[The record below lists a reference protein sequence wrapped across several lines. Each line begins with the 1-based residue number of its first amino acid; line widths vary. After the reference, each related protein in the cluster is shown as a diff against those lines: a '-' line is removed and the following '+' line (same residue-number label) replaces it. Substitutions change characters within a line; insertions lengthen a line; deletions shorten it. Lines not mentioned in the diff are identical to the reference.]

1 MAISQDI
8 RIEYANNI
16 NKSIR
21 IAGAAP
27 VNDNENAQQSIQLIS
42 SDLSTLTAIASRIN
56 SIIKNQTL
64 LNRFEYKEK
73 ARIQKEI
80 NAESINSF
88 GSDAQLADRT
98 GDTSSLLVD
107 TLAPMFDDLAKRVL
121 ALAESAG
128 NACPGAGIDIDLGR
142 KKGKGR
148 AGRGR
153 VSGGAPVS
161 QRRGGSSLLNEVAG
175 AAVSAS
181 VVTLGLTAAYQSSK
195 PDESTLVS
203 EQPQLEQAAQVATPP
218 VASEREA
225 IPPAVTPPVASEREA
240 IPPQA
245 ATAKDVVSEKNIPR
259 QKRDEAY
266 KLIKRKDVEADL
278 TKKASVPKPAT
289 RKPAARPPTVPT
301 AKNAPAAPAAP
312 MARPAPIAPR
322 QAPTVG
328 FNWPSL
334 FTSVS
339 TSVSSAVSNFNQ
351 GIDQGYQ
358 KVAPAGSSQNAEI
371 AMNYFTSQ
379 GWTREQAAGIV
390 GNLQQE
396 STKYLDPNVTNQI
409 GMYGIAQWDTSRR
422 DNFKRQYKKSI
433 YNSSFQEQLT
443 YIQWELNNTHKKAGK
458 MLKGAGTPEE
468 AARIIQNHYEVA
480 PGQNDNQRIAN
491 ALALAGQDTAAT
503 KTGRALGNV
512 SQVAAD
518 FYQKVVGEVT
528 EYVTGKPKNLT
539 FDAGVNLSGMKPGF
553 LKKFY
558 SAVQDYGGPVK
569 VTSAYRSDPYQ
580 AQLWVRGNIFGE
592 RGIYT
597 PNKPRITQTITYRGQ
612 QFTVP
617 GSGKGSRH
625 LMGLAVDI
633 SRSTNRG
640 ALDPY
645 LRKYGLHRSDPV
657 GDPPHVQQIGGPS
670 MDSGGSIDKPDPGG
684 KNVKSNSKAASVN
697 PPGQPGWSL
706 YNPSTDKPS
715 ATIQERRINQYTK
728 DAFKQQPNII
738 IQKLPSSPSVTMG
751 VKGGSGSGTSNRG
764 GRDVSIDYKRGF
776 GL

>member
-8 RIEYANNI
+8 RIQYANSI
-16 NKSIR
+16 NKNIR
-21 IAGAAP
+21 AG
-27 VNDNENAQQSIQLIS
+27 VGRVGNDNENDQQATKLIS
-42 SDLSTLTAIASRIN
+42 DNIASLTTLTSRIV
-56 SIIKNQTL
+56 SIIRNQIL
-64 LNRFEYKEK
+64 FSRFEYKEN

-80 NAESINSF
+80 NAETSNINVAAAALS
-88 GSDAQLADRT
+88 GDSGPGVPSLA
-98 GDTSSLLVD
+98 GPSLAGPS
-107 TLAPMFDDLAKRVL
+107 LAGVIDIMFDDLTERVQ
-121 ALAESAG
+121 ALADAAST
-128 NACPGAGIDIDLGR
+128 ACPGTGIG
-142 KKGKGR
+142 GGVKGR
-148 AGRGR
+148 GSRTGT
-153 VSGGAPVS
+153 SGKKTGTTLLDKAAIGAAAVGTGYMAASAFGLYGAYQNVYGEQEPKTVPEQTQPIEPAPVP
-161 QRRGGSSLLNEVAG
+161 
-175 AAVSAS
+175 VSAS
-181 VVTLGLTAAYQSSK
+181 EPTQVTA
-195 PDESTLVS
+195 
-203 EQPQLEQAAQVATPP
+203 
-218 VASEREA
+218 
-225 IPPAVTPPVASEREA
+225 PPATTKKPPT
-240 IPPQA
+240 PQA
-245 ATAKDVVSEKNIPR
+245 AITKDATGQEFVSK
-259 QKRDEAY
+259 QGSDVGY
-266 KLIKRKDVEADL
+266 KLSRTGDSSTSIDFTQE
-278 TKKASVPKPAT
+278 TKVSANKTSKPT
-289 RKPAARPPTVPT
+289 TKTPSIPV
-301 AKNAPAAPAAP
+301 AKKAAPAPVVKSTPASQ
-312 MARPAPIAPR
+312 RPA
-322 QAPTVG
+322 QTTSYK
-328 FNWPSL
+328 WPAL
-334 FTSVS
+334 FTGVAASI
-339 TSVSSAVSNFNQ
+339 SSAISNFNK
-351 GIDQGYQ
+351 GLDQGYQ
-358 KVAPAGSSQNAEI
+358 KLSPAGSSQNAGI
-371 AMNYFTSQ
+371 AMEYFISQ
-379 GWTREQAAGIV
+379 GWSREQAAGIV

-422 DNFKRQYKKSI
+422 GKFQQLYKKPI
-433 YNSSFQEQLT
+433 YGSTLQDQLQ
-443 YIQWELNNTHKKAGK
+443 YIQWELTNSHKRAGK
-458 MLKGAGTPEE
+458 MLRGAMTAEQ
-468 AARIIQNHYEVA
+468 AARIVQNHYEVA
-480 PGQNDNQRIAN
+480 PGQNDNQRISN

-569 VTSAYRSDPYQ
+569 VTSAYRSDAYQ

-597 PNKPRITQTITYRGQ
+597 PSKPRTTQTITYRGK
-612 QFTVP
+612 QFTVT

-728 DAFKQQPNII
+728 DAFKQQPNIL